1 MNAIELLKE
10 DHQMALSLV
19 GELESADN
27 QAGTDPTQTENF
39 NKLHQALKLHTRMEE
54 EIFYPALE
62 NFDETKDMIEEAYQ
76 EHEQVDQLL
85 VQLSSQSPN
94 EEEFQES
101 LAELRSDLEHHIEEE
116 ETEIFPQAEQL
127 LGKQRL
133 EEMGR
138 QMQMMK
144 DNTKQVAATMKRRP

>member
-1 MNAIELLKE
+1 MNAIELLKD

-19 GELESADN
+19 GELEAADE
-27 QAGTDPTQTENF
+27 QTGTNPVYTETF

-62 NFDETKDMIEEAYQ
+62 SLPETQDIVAEAYQ
-76 EHEQVDQLL
+76 EHEKVDQLL
-85 VQLSSQSPN
+85 LQLSSQAPN
-94 EEEFQES
+94 EEDFQEN

-116 ETEIFPQAEQL
+116 ENEMFPQAEQL
-127 LGKQRL
+127 LGQQQL

-138 QMQMMK
+138 QMQMLK
-144 DNTKQVAATMKRRP
+144 DNTTQVAATMKRRS